1 MKSNLFMVASMC
13 LGVLS
18 IMTCPL
24 FLVSIPAAG
33 LSILFAI
40 LSKGGELR
48 MEIMPKAGVVTSI
61 LGMCLSFVITGSMV
75 ALILFSPAYR
85 KQLNE
90 AAQSMYGMTMDDM
103 MMDSYGISME
113 DLVGKV
119 MGAGK

>member
-1 MKSNLFMVASMC
+1 MVASMC
-13 LGVLS
+13 LGILS

-24 FLVSIPAAG
+24 FLVSVPAAG

-40 LSKGGELR
+40 LSKGGGMQ
-48 MEIMPKAGVVTSI
+48 MEIMPKAGVATAV
-61 LGMCLSFVITGSMV
+61 LGMCLSFMITGTMV
-75 ALILFSPAYR
+75 ALILFSPTYR

-113 DLVGKV
+113 DLAGKV
-119 MGAGK
+119 TGTGK

>member
-1 MKSNLFMVASMC
+1 MVASMC

-24 FLVSIPAAG
+24 CFIAIPAAG

-40 LSKGGELR
+40 LSKGGDMR
-48 MEIMPKAGVVTSI
+48 MEIMPKAGVVTSV
-61 LGMCLSFVITGSMV
+61 LGACLSCVITGAMI

-103 MMDSYGISME
+103 MMQSYGISME
-113 DLVGKV
+113 DLAGKV
-119 MGAGK
+119 TGAGK